1 MILPSVRSD
10 VLPFAW
16 SDVMKLSKN
25 HWLCG
30 VEETG
35 RFLTA
40 CICAGCLC
48 AGGAGEARAQ
58 DPVVT
63 PIDVERACSINGV
76 LFSMDGDP
84 IAGARVLI
92 GDREFA
98 TNEDGGFHALLPP
111 GEYEILV
118 ALGEDW
124 SAPVR
129 VTSVD
134 LSKCGSAEIVISSRG
149 PSRPPDFALED
160 GGHADV
166 TAEKSDKPT
175 EREDLGPPGKI
186 KGRVEVFEEG
196 APIEGARVFVRGLDV
211 EAKTD
216 KQGRFE
222 LEVPPGKHD
231 LALIH
236 PEYSSR
242 AEPGIEVMS
251 EQAVEILV
259 EMSPAAVTLDAF
271 VVYVPRIEGSTASL
285 LEERKDAVTMN
296 EVIGAEQFSR
306 SGDSSAAGALKRV
319 TGLTV
324 VGGKYVYVRGLGDR
338 YSSTLLNGST
348 LPSPEPDKRVVPL
361 DLFPTALLESVTIQ
375 KTYSPDMPGEFGGGV
390 VRLQTRSFP
399 REFEASTSL
408 SLGLVG
414 GTTFREIQTFQGGKF
429 DFLGIDDGTRA
440 LPPEVEEA
448 GADRQISLK
457 NPTNERGYTQEELEE
472 FGESMPRTWG
482 LESGRALP
490 NIGLGGT
497 VGNTFDLGGVK
508 LGARGSLTYSNNWDI
523 QQETRRYV
531 RYDSA
536 TDELDVRDEFDF
548 ETINNQVIVGGIFA
562 GGVEFNRNQKIRVT
576 SMINRVTDDV
586 SRVYTG
592 FNRDAQTDIQVR
604 RGRWLERQLLFEQ
617 ITGEHRLAPKLE
629 LDWRYVYSRASMVE
643 PDRRETRY
651 DYEPEAGQFLFS
663 AYAENNSRLYSELQD
678 NNHDAAFDLTYRLG
692 ANDSEE
698 GDQEEEKRG
707 VSFSAGAQAVSKE
720 RDVDTRRYKF
730 QDLSISDE
738 LRALPADE
746 LFVPENIGPGQAFR
760 FEEITRPTDSYEA
773 SQQVFGGYL
782 ASEVPLG
789 ARLTL
794 TGGVRVEYSSQE
806 VASFE
811 PFAPDKEPIRANVE
825 SADLLPA
832 LNVSFDLDERM
843 KLRGAISR
851 TVSRPDFREL
861 SPACFNDVVGG
872 QQVCGNPEDLD
883 RARIVHA
890 DGRWEYYPDVGE
902 SLSASVFYKYF
913 DSPIEEI
920 LIPGAVNT
928 LTFANA
934 RSATLMGIEL
944 ETRKSLGFATERM
957 EDFYVS
963 GNVSL
968 IRSRV
973 TLDPELDLS
982 LTSLERSLQGQSPYV
997 INVQFGWEPEALG
1010 IDATVLYNVFG
1021 PRIASVGVQGVP
1033 DTYEMPFHQLDAV
1046 VSYRISD
1053 QFRLGFKA
1061 KNLLD
1066 LASIS
1071 RTGDIDT
1078 RREIRGREVS
1088 LSVGAKF

>member
-1 MILPSVRSD
+1 MTRALPS
-10 VLPFAW
+10 AW
-16 SDVMKLSKN
+16 FDVMKASKSR
-25 HWLCG
+25 WICG

-48 AGGAGEARAQ
+48 VGDASDANAQ

-63 PIDVERACSINGV
+63 PIDVVGECTINGV
-76 LFSMDGDP
+76 LFSLDGEP

-92 GDREFA
+92 GEREYL
-98 TNEDGGFHALLPP
+98 TNQDGGFHALLPP
-111 GEYEILV
+111 GKYEVRV
-118 ALGEDW
+118 ALGRDW
-124 SAPVR
+124 GAPVR

-134 LSKCGSAEIVISSRG
+134 LSRCGSAELVISSRG
-149 PSRPPDFALED
+149 PSLPPDFELED
-160 GGHADV
+160 GKREGSDV
-166 TAEKSDKPT
+166 EKGGEVST
-175 EREDLGPPGKI
+175 EREVGSPGKI
-186 KGRVEVFEEG
+186 SGRVVVFEQDK
-196 APIEGARVFVRGLDV
+196 PIEGARVFVRGLDV

-216 KQGRFE
+216 AEGRFE
-222 LEVPPGKHD
+222 LEVPPGTHD

-236 PEYSSR
+236 PEYSSQSK
-242 AEPGIEVMS
+242 PGVEVES
-251 EQAVEILV
+251 ERAVEVVV

-296 EVIGAEQFSR
+296 EVIGAEQFSK

-414 GTTFREIQTFQGGKF
+414 GTTFRKVQTFQGGKL
-429 DFLGIDDGTRA
+429 DFLGVDDGTRA
-440 LPPEVEEA
+440 LPSDVERA
-448 GADRQISLK
+448 GSDRQISLK
-457 NPTNERGYTQEELEE
+457 NPTNEKGYTQEELEE

-497 VGNTFDLGGVK
+497 VGNTFELGGVK
-508 LGARGSLTYSNNWDI
+508 LGARGSLTYSNNWDM

-531 RYDSA
+531 RFDSA
-536 TDELDVRDEFDF
+536 TDTLDVRDEFDF
-548 ETINNQVIVGGIFA
+548 ETVNNQIIVGGIFA
-562 GGVEFNRNQKIRVT
+562 GGLEFGEDQKIRVT
-576 SMINRVTDDV
+576 SMINRVTDDT

-604 RGRWLERQLLFEQ
+604 RGRWVERQLLFEQ
-617 ITGEHRLAPKLE
+617 ITGEHALGAHLE

-663 AYAENNSRLYSELQD
+663 SYAENNSRLYSELQD
-678 NNHDAAFDLTYRLG
+678 NNHDAAFDLKYRFG
-692 ANDSEE
+692 ASDTEDEE
-698 GDQEEEKRG
+698 VRG
-707 VSFSAGAQAVSKE
+707 ASISTGAQAVSKS

-730 QDLSISDE
+730 QDLLVSDD

-773 SQQVFGGYL
+773 NQQIFGGYL
-782 ASEVPLG
+782 ASEIPLG
-789 ARLTL
+789 QRLTL
-794 TGGVRVEYSSQE
+794 TGGARLERSSQE
-806 VASFE
+806 VSSFE
-811 PFAPDKEPIRANVE
+811 PFAPQKEPIRANVE
-825 SADLLPA
+825 STDLLPA
-832 LNVSFDLDERM
+832 LNASFSLDEKM
-843 KLRGAISR
+843 KLRAAVSR

-872 QQVCGNPEDLD
+872 QQVCGNPENLD
-883 RARIVHA
+883 RARVVHA

-902 SLSASVFYKYF
+902 SISASVFYKYF

-934 RSATLMGIEL
+934 ESATLMGLEL
-944 ETRKSLGFATERM
+944 EARKSLGFASERLD
-957 EDFYVS
+957 DFYMS

-973 TLDPELDLS
+973 ALDPELDLS
-982 LTSLERSLQGQSPYV
+982 LTSLERALQGQSPYV
-997 INVQFGWEPEALG
+997 INVQFGWEPEELG
-1010 IDATVLYNVFG
+1010 VDATVLYNVFG

-1046 VSYRISD
+1046 ISYKIDDR
-1053 QFRLGFKA
+1053 FRLGFKA
-1061 KNLLD
+1061 KNLLN
-1066 LASIS
+1066 LPSIS

-1078 RREIRGREVS
+1078 RAEVRGRDVS